1 MVHASLFEAAA
12 FCPLVLLFVS
22 PFLWRAVPRDKNCV
36 QILSAIER
44 FPANALQCRH
54 CAGNLRC
61 LRLNGE
67 AVRATLCLTKKMI
80 VSPVRN
86 VQVLYTTYGQPCW
99 AAARHTTRQL
109 IAHIYFGKLHVFALF
124 RATFAFHKVLTQLRL
139 PDLVRITC
147 YTPLRC

>member
-67 AVRATLCLTKKMI
+67 AVRATLCLTKKII

-109 IAHIYFGKLHVFALF
+109 IAHIYFGKLLPYLGQHLHFI
-124 RATFAFHKVLTQLRL
+124 RSSRSWRL